1 MGGGTQMRKG
11 GAEVIELE
19 LRYPQTGRKE
29 QKEQVRKDTEGM
41 ERPRGSVR
49 PRCRE

>member
-1 MGGGTQMRKG
+1 MGGGYT
-11 GAEVIELE
+11 EIIELE

-41 ERPRGSVR
+41 
-49 PRCRE
+49 